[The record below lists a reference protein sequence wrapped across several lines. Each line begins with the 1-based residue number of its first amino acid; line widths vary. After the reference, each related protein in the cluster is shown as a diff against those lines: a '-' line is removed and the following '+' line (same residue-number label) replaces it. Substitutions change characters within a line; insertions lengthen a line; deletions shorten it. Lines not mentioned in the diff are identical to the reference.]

1 MEPRNYV
8 MINNYKLL
16 TTFQVIHLQKLPNQY
31 QMVLLWQRSD
41 KYMKLQWTE
50 SDKNFV
56 NLIKRENVLIKKWIY
71 GEWKYVGF
79 AEYKSW
85 LKASEDNKV
94 VFSQTVYQMAMKGN
108 VSLPFKV

>member
-1 MEPRNYV
+1 

-16 TTFQVIHLQKLPNQY
+16 TTFQVNHLQKLPNQY
-31 QMVLLWQRSD
+31 QISD

-56 NLIKRENVLIKKWIY
+56 DLIKRENVLIKKCIY
-71 GEWKYVGF
+71 EEWKYVGF

>member
-1 MEPRNYV
+1 

-16 TTFQVIHLQKLPNQY
+16 TTSQVNHLQKLPNQY
-31 QMVLLWQRSD
+31 QISD

-56 NLIKRENVLIKKWIY
+56 DLIKRENVLIKKCIY

-85 LKASEDNKV
+85 LKASEGNKV
-94 VFSQTVYQMAMKGN
+94 VFSQTVYQMAMKVN